1 MFKKNIVIIGTIF
14 LLLFYSSQVYSNP
27 TVFTDTPEDAF
38 ILSEVIGTD
47 VLLIFTASWCRS
59 CVVMKNDLHNN
70 LDIIEDMIICY
81 VDHEHRT
88 DMVKEYDIKVLP
100 TYFIYRNKK
109 EIKRATGYKGLN
121 KFKEWLSNDRK

>member
-1 MFKKNIVIIGTIF
+1 MLKKIAVIGTI
-14 LLLFYSSQVYSNP
+14 LLLILSSSQAYSKP
-27 TVFTDTPEDAF
+27 PAFTNTPEDAF
-38 ILSEVIGTD
+38 VLSEGIGSD

-81 VDHEHRT
+81 VDHDDRT
-88 DMVKEYDIKVLP
+88 DMVKEYNVKVLP

-109 EIKRATGYKGLN
+109 EIKRAIGYRGLN